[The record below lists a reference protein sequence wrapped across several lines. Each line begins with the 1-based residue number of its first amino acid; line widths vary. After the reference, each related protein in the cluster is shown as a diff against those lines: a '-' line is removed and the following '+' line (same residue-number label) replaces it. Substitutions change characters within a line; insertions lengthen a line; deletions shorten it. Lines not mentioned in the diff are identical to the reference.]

1 MNICWEFYLQRN
13 YENDFLVTCNQLVIV
28 AFLLKIQE
36 WILQMSELKI
46 MYKIVL
52 IKAIILEFTKELL
65 DT

>member
-13 YENDFLVTCNQLVIV
+13 YENNFLVTCNQLVIV

>member
-46 MYKIVL
+46 MYNIVL

>member
-28 AFLLKIQE
+28 AFLLNIQE

>member
-13 YENDFLVTCNQLVIV
+13 YDNNFLVTCNQLVIV

>member
-28 AFLLKIQE
+28 AFLFKIQE

>member
-28 AFLLKIQE
+28 AFLLNIQE

-46 MYKIVL
+46 MYNIVL

>member
-13 YENDFLVTCNQLVIV
+13 YENNFLVTCNQLVIV

-52 IKAIILEFTKELL
+52 IKAMILEFTKELL